1 MTHEV
6 HFEIIAYP
14 HGARAVV
21 AKIAAPHVA
30 GAVAV
35 AKAHAKVRCE
45 FVDVERDGD
54 PVAVVGM
61 TGVVA

>member
-14 HGARAVV
+14 HGARAV
-21 AKIAAPHVA
+21 
-30 GAVAV
+30 V